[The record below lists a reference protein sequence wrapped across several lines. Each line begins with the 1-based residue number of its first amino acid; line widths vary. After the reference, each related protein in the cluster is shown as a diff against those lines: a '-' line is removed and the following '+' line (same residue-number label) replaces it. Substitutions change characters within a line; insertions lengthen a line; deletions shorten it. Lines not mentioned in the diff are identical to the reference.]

1 MLTADFAHEPF
12 LHRAAQL
19 LASPSV
25 GPVLYWRMN
34 FETVLLDGASYHATT
49 WRTVPD
55 YQGGFL
61 LDGGV
66 HWAAVLRCVLPPT
79 YLPTTL
85 TAHKALHRS
94 HMPPHDTL
102 IGLALPSPEA
112 STEPQGRFQPGDG
125 TMELKDMPVRPGHSA
140 PVGSFTLSWSLPD
153 TDRDSRAQNELRVTC
168 AHATL
173 TLINKG
179 RSWRLELRGEEG
191 GEVAD
196 VTDEGPVSGVARELA
211 EFAAAISGEDGV
223 NNGEPRAALWD
234 VGFIEAALE
243 SDGKPREIGVK
254 LTA

>member
-1 MLTADFAHEPF
+1 
-12 LHRAAQL
+12 
-19 LASPSV
+19 
-25 GPVLYWRMN
+25 MN

-66 HWAAVLRCVLPPT
+66 HWAAVLRCVLPAS
-79 YLPTTL
+79 YLPTTI

-102 IGLALPSPEA
+102 IGLALPSPQA
-112 STEPQGRFQPGDG
+112 TTEPQGSFNPGEG
-125 TMELKDMPVRPGHSA
+125 TIELKDMPVKPGKSS
-140 PVGSFTLSWSLPD
+140 PVGSFTLSWALPD
-153 TDRDSRAQNELRVTC
+153 TQRDSRAQNELRVTC

-179 RSWRLELRGEEG
+179 RSWRLELRGEDG
-191 GEVAD
+191 GEVQD
-196 VTDEGPVSGVARELA
+196 VSEEGPVSGVARELA
-211 EFAAAISGEDGV
+211 EFAAAIAGEKGV

-234 VGFIEAALE
+234 VGFVEAALE
-243 SDGKPREIGVK
+243 SEGRPKEIGVK
-254 LTA
+254 LTV